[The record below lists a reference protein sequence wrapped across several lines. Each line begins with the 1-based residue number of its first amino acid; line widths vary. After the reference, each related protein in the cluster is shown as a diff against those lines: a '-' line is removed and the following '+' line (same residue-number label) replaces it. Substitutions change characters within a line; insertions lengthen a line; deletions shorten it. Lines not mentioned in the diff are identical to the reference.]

1 MLEMTSINIFGITI
15 LEPVATL
22 TDILVAAVCFYAFIN
37 LRNHP
42 NKKAIYILLYRYY
55 FLIMGFA
62 TLYGGIIGHGLLYM
76 FSFEWKIPG
85 WILSMISVGL
95 IERASIF
102 HAKSFLKKNVGKF
115 FAWFNLVELATLIFI
130 AIYTLKFIFVE
141 AHGAYGFLI
150 VLSSFELV
158 VYIKTKDKGSKL
170 ALWAVFFA
178 FLAAVSHIAKL
189 SIHKWFNHIDL
200 AHVFMII
207 GSLLLFYAVKAM
219 RVHSVEIDVT
229 SKKVKTN
236 IQ

>member
-1 MLEMTSINIFGITI
+1 MVMEMTSVNIFGITI

-22 TDILVAAVCFYAFIN
+22 TDLLVSAVCLFAFFK
-37 LRNHP
+37 LRSHP
-42 NKKAIYILLYRYY
+42 NKKTITIQLYRYY
-55 FLIMGFA
+55 FLSMAIA
-62 TLYGGIIGHGLLYM
+62 TCYGGIIGHGLLYM
-76 FSFEWKIPG
+76 FSFEWKVPG

-102 HAKSFLKKNVGKF
+102 HTKPLLKQNIGKF
-115 FAWFNLVELATLIFI
+115 FAWLNLFELIALMFI

-141 AHGAYGFLI
+141 AHGAYGFLV

-158 VYIKTKDKGSKL
+158 VYLKTKDKGSKM

-178 FLAAVSHIAKL
+178 FLAAVSHIAKF

-207 GSLLLFYAVKAM
+207 GSLILYYAVKNM
-219 RVHSVEIDVT
+219 KIHTWEIEVQQ
-229 SKKVKTN
+229 KKVK
-236 IQ
+236 